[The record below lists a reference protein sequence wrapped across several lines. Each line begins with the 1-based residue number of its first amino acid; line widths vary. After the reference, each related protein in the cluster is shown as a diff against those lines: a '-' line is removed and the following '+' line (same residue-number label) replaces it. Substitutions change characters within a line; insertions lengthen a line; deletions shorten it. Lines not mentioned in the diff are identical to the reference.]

1 MRYDN
6 SVHNSTDE
14 FILNRYNEK
23 EIIKVYDI
31 EWREESEQIVM
42 HDEDN
47 NLLYLENCSLPNGLN
62 ALNVQQSPK
71 YVVLGQ
77 LYRNKKDL
85 GVWILHSDDKKIGIL
100 LKKP

>member
-1 MRYDN
+1 MAQQFNNVFLHYHEND
-6 SVHNSTDE
+6 
-14 FILNRYNEK
+14 K
-23 EIIKVYDI
+23 EIIKVYNI

-77 LYRNKKDL
+77 HYRNKKDI

-100 LKKP
+100 FIKL

>member
-14 FILNRYNEK
+14 FIFNRYNEK

-77 LYRNKKDL
+77 L
-85 GVWILHSDDKKIGIL
+85 
-100 LKKP
+100 